1 MNYLN
6 INQIPAIHD
15 EWVEQT
21 GGLKGIRDIRLLE
34 SAIAGPWAIS

>member
-6 INQIPAIHD
+6 INQGPATHD
-15 EWVEQT
+15 EWVERI

-34 SAIAGPWAIS
+34 SAIAGPRAIS